1 MAKKRKKKQPTQI
14 VIEYR
19 KARRNLQARVR
30 RLEKKGIWVEPI
42 PAIPKHITQAS
53 INRLN
58 KLTTKKLKETKETL
72 KFDPETGE
80 IFEEIT
86 RPKRKKITQETPQT
100 QVLTQIAEE
109 TQTQPEPTTEIEA
122 QGYIS
127 YDRMTDII
135 ISNVMSDLSSVKSYI
150 SRPEARNNV
159 DKIEHTINSLIS
171 QYGKREV
178 ATALNKANAED
189 KITLPLMYDD
199 EATARFL
206 IDIMSFLS
214 EIGAEFAESEYDNIM
229 NEFESI

>member
-1 MAKKRKKKQPTQI
+1 MAKRKKKQLTQLQ
-14 VIEYR
+14 IEYK

-30 RLEKKGIWVEPI
+30 RLEKKGIVVEPI
-42 PAIPKHITQAS
+42 PAIPKRITPNS

-58 KLTTKKLKETKETL
+58 KLTRKKLKEKKVI
-72 KFDPETGE
+72 KFDVETGE
-80 IFEEIT
+80 ILEEIT
-86 RPKRKKITQETPQT
+86 RTKRKKKTEVSQT
-100 QVLTQIAEE
+100 LI
-109 TQTQPEPTTEIEA
+109 QPIENESPE
-122 QGYIS
+122 YIS
-127 YDRMTDII
+127 YDRMSDII
-135 ISNVMSDLSSVKSYI
+135 ITNVMSELSSVKSYI

-178 ATALNKANAED
+178 SMSLNKANAED

-199 EATARFL
+199 QATARFL

-214 EIGAEFAESEYDNIM
+214 EIGSEFAESEYDNIM

>member
-1 MAKKRKKKQPTQI
+1 MSKKKKQPTLLQ
-14 VIEYR
+14 VEYR

-30 RLEKKGIWVEPI
+30 RLEKKGVMVEPI
-42 PAIPKHITQAS
+42 PTIPKRITRGS

-58 KLTTKKLKETKETL
+58 KLTRKKLKETKVTI
-72 KFDPETGE
+72 KFDVETGE
-80 IFEEIT
+80 ILEEIT
-86 RPKRKKITQETPQT
+86 RTKRKKKAEKHSELTAETETP
-100 QVLTQIAEE
+100 E
-109 TQTQPEPTTEIEA
+109 
-122 QGYIS
+122 YIS
-127 YDRMTDII
+127 YDRITDII
-135 ISNVMSDLSSVKSYI
+135 ITNVMSELSSVKSYI

-214 EIGAEFAESEYDNIM
+214 EIGAEFAESEYDNII

>member
-1 MAKKRKKKQPTQI
+1 MVKKKQPTQLQ
-14 VIEYR
+14 IEYR

-30 RLEKKGIWVEPI
+30 RLEKKGIMVEPI
-42 PAIPKHITQAS
+42 PAIPKRITRGS

-58 KLTTKKLKETKETL
+58 KLTRKKLKETKVTI
-72 KFDPETGE
+72 KFDVETGE
-80 IFEEIT
+80 ILEEIT
-86 RPKRKKITQETPQT
+86 RTKRKKKAEKHSELTAETETP
-100 QVLTQIAEE
+100 E
-109 TQTQPEPTTEIEA
+109 
-122 QGYIS
+122 YIS
-127 YDRMTDII
+127 YDRITDII
-135 ISNVMSDLSSVKSYI
+135 ITNVMSELSSVKSYI

-214 EIGAEFAESEYDNIM
+214 EIGAEFAESEYDNII

>member
-1 MAKKRKKKQPTQI
+1 MVKKKQPTQLQ
-14 VIEYR
+14 IEYR

-30 RLEKKGIWVEPI
+30 RLEKNGIMVEPI
-42 PAIPKHITQAS
+42 PAIPKRITRSS

-58 KLTTKKLKETKETL
+58 KLTRKKLKETKVTI
-72 KFDPETGE
+72 KFDVETGE
-80 IFEEIT
+80 ILEEIT
-86 RPKRKKITQETPQT
+86 RTKRKKKAEKHSELTAKTETP
-100 QVLTQIAEE
+100 E
-109 TQTQPEPTTEIEA
+109 
-122 QGYIS
+122 YIS
-127 YDRMTDII
+127 YDRMTGII
-135 ISNVMSDLSSVKSYI
+135 ITNVMSELSSVKSYI

>member
-1 MAKKRKKKQPTQI
+1 MMKKKQPTQLQ
-14 VIEYR
+14 IEYR

-30 RLEKKGIWVEPI
+30 RLEKKGFMVEPI
-42 PAIPKHITQAS
+42 PAIPKRITRGS

-58 KLTTKKLKETKETL
+58 KLTRKKLKETKVTI
-72 KFDPETGE
+72 KFDVETGE
-80 IFEEIT
+80 ILEEIT
-86 RPKRKKITQETPQT
+86 RTKRKKKAEKHSELTAETETP
-100 QVLTQIAEE
+100 E
-109 TQTQPEPTTEIEA
+109 
-122 QGYIS
+122 YIS

-135 ISNVMSDLSSVKSYI
+135 ITNVMSELSSVKSYI

-214 EIGAEFAESEYDNIM
+214 EIGAEFAESEYDNII

>member
-1 MAKKRKKKQPTQI
+1 MVKKKQPTQLQ
-14 VIEYR
+14 IEYR

-30 RLEKKGIWVEPI
+30 RLEKKGVMVEPI
-42 PAIPKHITQAS
+42 PAIPKRITRGS

-58 KLTTKKLKETKETL
+58 KLTRKKLKETKVTI
-72 KFDPETGE
+72 KFDVETGE
-80 IFEEIT
+80 ILEEIT
-86 RPKRKKITQETPQT
+86 RIKRKKKAEKHSELTAETETP
-100 QVLTQIAEE
+100 E
-109 TQTQPEPTTEIEA
+109 
-122 QGYIS
+122 YIS
-127 YDRMTDII
+127 YDRITDII
-135 ISNVMSDLSSVKSYI
+135 ITNVMSELSSVKSYI

>member
-1 MAKKRKKKQPTQI
+1 MSKKKKKQPTLLQ
-14 VIEYR
+14 VEYR

-30 RLEKKGIWVEPI
+30 RLEKKGVMVEPI
-42 PAIPKHITQAS
+42 PTIPKRITRGS

-58 KLTTKKLKETKETL
+58 KLTRKKLKETKVTT
-72 KFDPETGE
+72 KFDVETGE
-80 IFEEIT
+80 ILEEIT
-86 RPKRKKITQETPQT
+86 RTKRKKKAEKHSELTAETETP
-100 QVLTQIAEE
+100 E
-109 TQTQPEPTTEIEA
+109 
-122 QGYIS
+122 YIS
-127 YDRMTDII
+127 YDRITDII
-135 ISNVMSDLSSVKSYI
+135 ITNVMSELSSVKSYI

-214 EIGAEFAESEYDNIM
+214 EIGGEFAESEYDNII
-229 NEFESI
+229 NEFESV

>member
-1 MAKKRKKKQPTQI
+1 MTKKKQPTALQ
-14 VIEYR
+14 VEYR
-19 KARRNLQARVR
+19 KARRNLQARIR
-30 RLEKKGIWVEPI
+30 RLEKKGIMVEPI
-42 PAIPKHITQAS
+42 PAIPKRITRGS

-58 KLTTKKLKETKETL
+58 KLTRKKLKETKVTI
-72 KFDPETGE
+72 KFDVETGE
-80 IFEEIT
+80 ILKEIT
-86 RPKRKKITQETPQT
+86 RTKRKKKAEKHPELTAETP
-100 QVLTQIAEE
+100 E
-109 TQTQPEPTTEIEA
+109 
-122 QGYIS
+122 YIS
-127 YDRMTDII
+127 YDRITDII
-135 ISNVMSDLSSVKSYI
+135 ITNVMSELSSVKSYI

-199 EATARFL
+199 DATARFL

-229 NEFESI
+229 NEFESM

>member
-1 MAKKRKKKQPTQI
+1 MVKKKQPTQLQ
-14 VIEYR
+14 IEYR

-30 RLEKKGIWVEPI
+30 RLEKKGVMVEPI
-42 PAIPKHITQAS
+42 PAIPKRITRGS

-58 KLTTKKLKETKETL
+58 KLTRKKLKETKVTI
-72 KFDPETGE
+72 KFDVETGE
-80 IFEEIT
+80 ILEEIT
-86 RPKRKKITQETPQT
+86 RTKRKKKAEKHSELTAETETP
-100 QVLTQIAEE
+100 E
-109 TQTQPEPTTEIEA
+109 
-122 QGYIS
+122 YIS
-127 YDRMTDII
+127 YDRITDII
-135 ISNVMSDLSSVKSYI
+135 ITNVMSELSSVKSYI

-214 EIGAEFAESEYDNIM
+214 EIGAEFAEIEYDNII

>member
-1 MAKKRKKKQPTQI
+1 MAKKKQPTQLQ
-14 VIEYR
+14 IEYR

-30 RLEKKGIWVEPI
+30 RLEKKGIMVKPI
-42 PAIPKHITQAS
+42 PAIPKRITRGS

-58 KLTTKKLKETKETL
+58 KLTRKKLKETKVTI
-72 KFDPETGE
+72 KFNVETGE
-80 IFEEIT
+80 ILEEIT
-86 RPKRKKITQETPQT
+86 RTKRKKKAEKHPELTAETETP
-100 QVLTQIAEE
+100 E
-109 TQTQPEPTTEIEA
+109 
-122 QGYIS
+122 YIS

-135 ISNVMSDLSSVKSYI
+135 ITNVMSELSSVKSYI
-150 SRPEARNNV
+150 SRPQARNNV
-159 DKIEHTINSLIS
+159 DKIEHTINSLIL

-178 ATALNKANAED
+178 AMALNKANAED

>member
-1 MAKKRKKKQPTQI
+1 MVKKKQPTQLQ
-14 VIEYR
+14 IEYR

-30 RLEKKGIWVEPI
+30 RLEKKGIMVEPI
-42 PAIPKHITQAS
+42 PAIPKRITRGS

-58 KLTTKKLKETKETL
+58 KLTRKKLKETKVTI
-72 KFDPETGE
+72 KFDAETGE
-80 IFEEIT
+80 ILEEIT
-86 RPKRKKITQETPQT
+86 RTKRKKKAEKHSELTAETETP
-100 QVLTQIAEE
+100 E
-109 TQTQPEPTTEIEA
+109 
-122 QGYIS
+122 YIS
-127 YDRMTDII
+127 YDRITDII
-135 ISNVMSDLSSVKSYI
+135 ITNVMSELSSVKSYI

-214 EIGAEFAESEYDNIM
+214 EIGAEFAESEYDNII
-229 NEFESI
+229 NEFESV

>member
-1 MAKKRKKKQPTQI
+1 MSKKKKQPTLLQ
-14 VIEYR
+14 VEYR
-19 KARRNLQARVR
+19 KARRNLQARIR
-30 RLEKKGIWVEPI
+30 RLEKKGIMVEPI
-42 PAIPKHITQAS
+42 PVIPKRITRGS

-58 KLTTKKLKETKETL
+58 KLTRKKLIETKTSI
-72 KFDPETGE
+72 KFSVETGE

-86 RPKRKKITQETPQT
+86 RTKRKKKTEKPPELTP
-100 QVLTQIAEE
+100 E
-109 TQTQPEPTTEIEA
+109 TEIPE
-122 QGYIS
+122 YIS

-135 ISNVMSDLSSVKSYI
+135 ITNVMSELSNVKSYI

-159 DKIEHTINSLIS
+159 DKIEHTINSLIL

-229 NEFESI
+229 SEFESI

>member
-1 MAKKRKKKQPTQI
+1 MVKKKQPTQLQ
-14 VIEYR
+14 IEYR

-30 RLEKKGIWVEPI
+30 RLEKKGIMVEPI
-42 PAIPKHITQAS
+42 PAIPKRITRNS

-58 KLTTKKLKETKETL
+58 KLTRKKLKETKVTI
-72 KFDPETGE
+72 KFDAETGE
-80 IFEEIT
+80 ILEEIT
-86 RPKRKKITQETPQT
+86 RTKRKKKAEKHSELTAETETP
-100 QVLTQIAEE
+100 E
-109 TQTQPEPTTEIEA
+109 
-122 QGYIS
+122 YIS
-127 YDRMTDII
+127 YDRITDII
-135 ISNVMSDLSSVKSYI
+135 ITNVMSELSSVKSYI

-214 EIGAEFAESEYDNIM
+214 EIGAEFAESEYDNII

>member
-1 MAKKRKKKQPTQI
+1 MMKKKQPTQLQ
-14 VIEYR
+14 IEYR

-30 RLEKKGIWVEPI
+30 RLEKKGIMVEPI
-42 PAIPKHITQAS
+42 PAIPKRITRGS

-58 KLTTKKLKETKETL
+58 KLTRKKLKETKVTI
-72 KFDPETGE
+72 KFDVETGE
-80 IFEEIT
+80 ILEEIT
-86 RPKRKKITQETPQT
+86 RTKRKKKAEKHSELTAETETP
-100 QVLTQIAEE
+100 E
-109 TQTQPEPTTEIEA
+109 
-122 QGYIS
+122 YIS

-135 ISNVMSDLSSVKSYI
+135 ITNVMSELSSVKSYI

-214 EIGAEFAESEYDNIM
+214 EIGAEFAESEYDNII
-229 NEFESI
+229 NEFESV

>member
-1 MAKKRKKKQPTQI
+1 MVKKKQPTQLQ
-14 VIEYR
+14 IEYR

-30 RLEKKGIWVEPI
+30 RLEKKGFMVEPI
-42 PAIPKHITQAS
+42 PAIPKRITRDS

-58 KLTTKKLKETKETL
+58 KLTRKKLKETKVTI
-72 KFDPETGE
+72 KFDVETGE
-80 IFEEIT
+80 ILEEIT
-86 RPKRKKITQETPQT
+86 RTKRKKKAEKHSELTAETETP
-100 QVLTQIAEE
+100 E
-109 TQTQPEPTTEIEA
+109 
-122 QGYIS
+122 YIS
-127 YDRMTDII
+127 YDRITDII
-135 ISNVMSDLSSVKSYI
+135 ITNVMSELSSVKSYI

-206 IDIMSFLS
+206 IDTMSFLS
-214 EIGAEFAESEYDNIM
+214 EIGAEFAESEYDNIL

>member
-1 MAKKRKKKQPTQI
+1 MAKKRKKKQPTQLQ
-14 VIEYR
+14 IEYR

-30 RLEKKGIWVEPI
+30 RLEKKGIVAEPI
-42 PAIPKHITQAS
+42 PAIPKRITPNS

-58 KLTTKKLKETKETL
+58 KLTRKKLKEKKVI
-72 KFDPETGE
+72 KFDVETGE
-80 IFEEIT
+80 ILEEIT
-86 RPKRKKITQETPQT
+86 RIKRKKTEAS
-100 QVLTQIAEE
+100 QILIQSTENE
-109 TQTQPEPTTEIEA
+109 PPE
-122 QGYIS
+122 YIS
-127 YDRMTDII
+127 YDRMSDII
-135 ISNVMSDLSSVKSYI
+135 ITNVMSELSTVKSYI

-159 DKIEHTINSLIS
+159 DKIEHTINSLIA

-178 ATALNKANAED
+178 SMSLNKANAED

-214 EIGAEFAESEYDNIM
+214 EIGTEFAESEYDNIM

>member
-1 MAKKRKKKQPTQI
+1 MVKKKQSTQLQ
-14 VIEYR
+14 IEYR

-30 RLEKKGIWVEPI
+30 RLEKKGVMVEPI
-42 PAIPKHITQAS
+42 PAIPKRITRGS

-58 KLTTKKLKETKETL
+58 KLTRKKLKETKVTI
-72 KFDPETGE
+72 KFDVETGE
-80 IFEEIT
+80 ILEEIT
-86 RPKRKKITQETPQT
+86 RTKRKKKAEKHSELTAETETP
-100 QVLTQIAEE
+100 E
-109 TQTQPEPTTEIEA
+109 
-122 QGYIS
+122 YIS
-127 YDRMTDII
+127 YDRITDII
-135 ISNVMSDLSSVKSYI
+135 ITNVMSELSSVKSYI

-229 NEFESI
+229 SEFESI

>member
-1 MAKKRKKKQPTQI
+1 MAKRKKKQPTQLQ
-14 VIEYR
+14 IEYK

-30 RLEKKGIWVEPI
+30 RLEKKGIVVEPI
-42 PAIPKHITQAS
+42 PAIPKRITPNS

-58 KLTTKKLKETKETL
+58 KLTRKKLKEKKVI
-72 KFDPETGE
+72 KFDVETGE
-80 IFEEIT
+80 ILEEIT
-86 RPKRKKITQETPQT
+86 RTKRKKKTEVSQT
-100 QVLTQIAEE
+100 LI
-109 TQTQPEPTTEIEA
+109 QPIENELPE
-122 QGYIS
+122 YIS
-127 YDRMTDII
+127 YDRMSDII
-135 ISNVMSDLSSVKSYI
+135 ITNVMSELSAVKSYI

-178 ATALNKANAED
+178 SMSLNKANAED

-199 EATARFL
+199 QATARFL

-214 EIGAEFAESEYDNIM
+214 EIGSEFAESEYDNIM

>member
-1 MAKKRKKKQPTQI
+1 MVKKKQPTQLQ
-14 VIEYR
+14 IEYR

-30 RLEKKGIWVEPI
+30 RLEKKGIMVEPI
-42 PAIPKHITQAS
+42 PAIPKRITRGS

-58 KLTTKKLKETKETL
+58 KLTRKKLKETKVTI
-72 KFDPETGE
+72 KFDTETGE
-80 IFEEIT
+80 ILEEIT
-86 RPKRKKITQETPQT
+86 RTKRKKKAEKHSELTAETETP
-100 QVLTQIAEE
+100 E
-109 TQTQPEPTTEIEA
+109 
-122 QGYIS
+122 YIS
-127 YDRMTDII
+127 YDRITDII
-135 ISNVMSDLSSVKSYI
+135 ITNVMSELSSVKSYI

-214 EIGAEFAESEYDNIM
+214 EIGAEFAESEYDNII

>member
-1 MAKKRKKKQPTQI
+1 MAKRKKKQPTQLQ
-14 VIEYR
+14 IEYK

-30 RLEKKGIWVEPI
+30 RLEKKGIVVEPI
-42 PAIPKHITQAS
+42 PAIPKRITPNS

-58 KLTTKKLKETKETL
+58 KLTRKKLKEKKVI
-72 KFDPETGE
+72 KFDVETGE
-80 IFEEIT
+80 ILEEIT
-86 RPKRKKITQETPQT
+86 RTKRKKKTEVLQT
-100 QVLTQIAEE
+100 LI
-109 TQTQPEPTTEIEA
+109 QPIENESPE
-122 QGYIS
+122 YIS
-127 YDRMTDII
+127 YDRMSDII
-135 ISNVMSDLSSVKSYI
+135 ITNVMSELSTVKSYI

-178 ATALNKANAED
+178 SMSLNKANAED

-199 EATARFL
+199 QATARFL

-214 EIGAEFAESEYDNIM
+214 EIGSEFAESEYDNIM

>member
-1 MAKKRKKKQPTQI
+1 MAKRKKKQPTQLQ
-14 VIEYR
+14 IEYK

-30 RLEKKGIWVEPI
+30 RLEKKGIVVEPI
-42 PAIPKHITQAS
+42 PAIPKRITPNS

-58 KLTTKKLKETKETL
+58 KLTRKKLKEKKVI
-72 KFDPETGE
+72 KFDVETGE
-80 IFEEIT
+80 ILEEIT
-86 RPKRKKITQETPQT
+86 RTKRKKKTEVSQT
-100 QVLTQIAEE
+100 LI
-109 TQTQPEPTTEIEA
+109 QPIENESPE
-122 QGYIS
+122 YIS
-127 YDRMTDII
+127 YDKMSDII
-135 ISNVMSDLSSVKSYI
+135 ITNVMSELSTVKSYI

-178 ATALNKANAED
+178 SMSLNKANAED

-199 EATARFL
+199 QATARFL

-214 EIGAEFAESEYDNIM
+214 EIGSEFAESEYDNIM

>member
-1 MAKKRKKKQPTQI
+1 MVKKKQPTQLQ
-14 VIEYR
+14 IEYR
-19 KARRNLQARVR
+19 KARRNLQARVH
-30 RLEKKGIWVEPI
+30 RLEKKGIMVEPI
-42 PAIPKHITQAS
+42 PAIPKRITRGS

-58 KLTTKKLKETKETL
+58 KLTRKKLKETKVTI
-72 KFDPETGE
+72 KFDVETGE
-80 IFEEIT
+80 ILEEIT
-86 RPKRKKITQETPQT
+86 ITKRKKKAEKHSELTAETETP
-100 QVLTQIAEE
+100 E
-109 TQTQPEPTTEIEA
+109 
-122 QGYIS
+122 YIS
-127 YDRMTDII
+127 YDRITDII
-135 ISNVMSDLSSVKSYI
+135 ITNVMSELSSVKSYI

-214 EIGAEFAESEYDNIM
+214 EIGAEFAESEYDNII
-229 NEFESI
+229 NEFERI

>member
-1 MAKKRKKKQPTQI
+1 MVKKKQPTQLQ
-14 VIEYR
+14 IEYR

-30 RLEKKGIWVEPI
+30 RLEKKGIMVEPI
-42 PAIPKHITQAS
+42 PAIPKRITRGS

-58 KLTTKKLKETKETL
+58 KLTRKKLKETKVTI
-72 KFDPETGE
+72 KFDVETGE
-80 IFEEIT
+80 ILEEIT
-86 RPKRKKITQETPQT
+86 RIKRKKKAEKHSELTAETETP
-100 QVLTQIAEE
+100 E
-109 TQTQPEPTTEIEA
+109 
-122 QGYIS
+122 YIS
-127 YDRMTDII
+127 YDRITDII
-135 ISNVMSDLSSVKSYI
+135 ITNVMSELSSVKSYI

>member
-1 MAKKRKKKQPTQI
+1 MVKKKQPTQLQ
-14 VIEYR
+14 IEYR

-30 RLEKKGIWVEPI
+30 RLEKKGVMVEPI
-42 PAIPKHITQAS
+42 PAIPKRITRGS

-58 KLTTKKLKETKETL
+58 KLTRKKLKETKVTI
-72 KFDPETGE
+72 KFDVETGE
-80 IFEEIT
+80 ILEEIT
-86 RPKRKKITQETPQT
+86 RTKRKKKAEKHSELTAETETP
-100 QVLTQIAEE
+100 E
-109 TQTQPEPTTEIEA
+109 
-122 QGYIS
+122 YIS
-127 YDRMTDII
+127 YDRITDII
-135 ISNVMSDLSSVKSYI
+135 ITNVMSELSSVKSYI

-214 EIGAEFAESEYDNIM
+214 EIGAEFAESEYDNII